1 MIVDRHARTNV
12 GWLRIAGITLLAL
25 VASVAPLPDWLDLM
39 RPDFVALIVLW
50 FSLLSPRLTGLGH
63 AWGAGLALDAFRG
76 VLLGQHALALIVI
89 AYVAAKLRLQIRAFP
104 PLQQSAVIL
113 ALLFLNEFLLFWIDG
128 VAGHPVTD
136 WRRWLAVPVGAA
148 CWPLVVSFC
157 TRVAARR

>member
-1 MIVDRHARTNV
+1 MIVSGRAHTHI

-25 VASVAPLPDWLDLM
+25 VATVAPLPDWLDLM
-39 RPDFVALIVLW
+39 RPDFVALVVLW
-50 FSLLSPRLTGLGH
+50 FSLLSPRLTGLFH

-89 AYVAAKLRLQIRAFP
+89 TYVASKLRLQVRAFP

-148 CWPLVVSFC
+148 CWPLVVTFC
-157 TRVAARR
+157 TRFAARR